1 MDSRSEKHT
10 VAAEPPTKPI
20 DRAGLRPWIAP
31 TFERLS
37 LNDAMAGIRNVGVDL
52 GCS

>member
-1 MDSRSEKHT
+1 MDSRSEKNT
-10 VAAEPPTKPI
+10 DAAESTPKPV

-37 LNDAMAGIRNVGVDL
+37 LKEATAGLRNLGADL
-52 GCS
+52 SCS